1 MKFHGNLKIIITMK
15 KKSFLI
21 TSALIVFVFAGLAGI
36 AIAQNSDQDFNNA
49 LNRLR
54 ESRQEFKDAR
64 AEKRVESRERM
75 EDNRKQTLLRL
86 IDIQIKHWEKVQ
98 ARVARMPNITDDLK
112 AQLAAEINSAISG
125 LNSMKAEVEAAEGRE
140 AIMEL
145 AKEIREL
152 FKSKRDTVKNIV
164 EAIHASR
171 LTIAASKAED
181 RAAAIKAK
189 VLELKANG
197 KDTADIE
204 GDLEGA
210 EEDIDNAQEATGR
223 AAFKEA
229 NEDLKGA
236 YQKFRNIAEKAKG
249 L

>member
-1 MKFHGNLKIIITMK
+1 MK
-15 KKSFLI
+15 KTSFLI
-21 TSALIVFVFAGLAGI
+21 VTALVAFVFAGLASI

-64 AEKRVESRERM
+64 AEKRDEARGIM
-75 EDNRKQTLLRL
+75 EEKRKQTLLRL
-86 IDIQIKHWEKVQ
+86 IDIQVKHWEKVQ
-98 ARVARMPNITDDLK
+98 ARVDRMPNITDDLK
-112 AQLAAEINSAISG
+112 AQLAAEINSAILE
-125 LNSMKAEVEAAEGRE
+125 LNTMKAGVKAAEGRE
-140 AIMEL
+140 AVMEL

-152 FKSKRDTVKNIV
+152 FKSKRETVKNIV

-189 VLELKANG
+189 ALELKANG
-197 KDTADIE
+197 KRTTDIE
-204 GDLEGA
+204 ADLDSA
-210 EEDIDNAQEATGR
+210 EEDIENAQDAIGR
-223 AAFKEA
+223 KAFGEA

>member
-1 MKFHGNLKIIITMK
+1 
-15 KKSFLI
+15 
-21 TSALIVFVFAGLAGI
+21 
-36 AIAQNSDQDFNNA
+36 
-49 LNRLR
+49 
-54 ESRQEFKDAR
+54 
-64 AEKRVESRERM
+64 M
-75 EDNRKQTLLRL
+75 EDKRKQTLLRL

-98 ARVARMPNITDDLK
+98 ARVDRMPNITDDLK
-112 AQLAAEINSAISG
+112 TQLSAEIDSAILE
-125 LNSMKAEVEAAEGRE
+125 LNSMTTSVDASEGRE

-152 FKSKRDTVKNIV
+152 FKSKREIVKNIV

-171 LTIAASKAED
+171 LTIAAAKAED

-189 VLELKANG
+189 ILELKANG

-204 GDLEGA
+204 GDLDSA
-210 EEDIDNAQEATGR
+210 EEDIDNAQDATGR
-223 AAFKEA
+223 KAFKEA